1 VWRFAQNDNTTTF
14 LVAKSKYYCVSRL
27 RNRGTTIW
35 ADKAELREEAEMR
48 QPAHVMLHRSADEV
62 RQSAGRH
69 DSLVDRFA

>member
-1 VWRFAQNDNTTTF
+1 MTTPQRSWWQKASTT
-14 LVAKSKYYCVSRL
+14 VY
-27 RNRGTTIW
+27 RGCAIVEQPSEP
-35 ADKAELREEAEMR
+35 DKAELREEAEMR